1 MSFIFFVFLDL
12 SRVHETHGC
21 VDLSHLFGLVSA
33 QFLLI
38 LFLLQH
44 FELHFLHND
53 LMDECKRRLI
63 LARVIAGATTA
74 AATTAATAAATAATT
89 AAATATTATSA
100 VIDHIDGSQLLNV
113 ESLGVNC

>member
-1 MSFIFFVFLDL
+1 MSFIFFIFLDL

-33 QFLLI
+33 KFLLI

-74 AATTAATAAATAATT
+74 ATTAATAAATAAAI
-89 AAATATTATSA
+89 AAATAA
-100 VIDHIDGSQLLNV
+100 
-113 ESLGVNC
+113 NCVTLTVSSV